1 MKVERQSILASSL
14 QTQSCKELRECF
26 MVQNER
32 RLLVE
37 VAGVAVEVVEV
48 EAVEVGGVVVE
59 GEFTLLVTLSLI

>member
-37 VAGVAVEVVEV
+37 VAGVAVEVVE
-48 EAVEVGGVVVE
+48 EEE
-59 GEFTLLVTLSLI
+59 EHHFLLNNNNEDQ